1 MKIPVYK
8 TQGIIIGKFNSGEWD
23 NLLVVYTKEFGKIL
37 VKAKSLRKKEAKMK
51 SQLEVFNHV
60 HLVLAKGKNMDT
72 ISGVV
77 LISGFPQLR
86 KNLES
91 VATAFYFCEI
101 LDKLVFG
108 QEKDERIWQLINKA
122 IYFLEEKQRSQ
133 SVLKKLA
140 ERFEY
145 NLLSFLGHSPE
156 KEKKS
161 YLDLIQ
167 YISRKRIESEVFL
180 SQILAWG

>member
-8 TQGIIIGKFNSGEWD
+8 TEGIIVRKFNSGEWD

-51 SQLEVFNHV
+51 SSLETFNHV
-60 HLVLAKGKNMDT
+60 HLVLAKGKNIDT
-72 ISGVV
+72 ISGVF
-77 LISGFPQLR
+77 LINGFPR
-86 KNLES
+86 IREKLES
-91 VATAFYFCEI
+91 MAIAFYLCEI
-101 LDKLVFG
+101 LDKLVIG
-108 QEKDERIWQLINKA
+108 PERDERIWQLIKKA
-122 IYFLEEKQRSQ
+122 LYFLEEKQRSQ

-145 NLLSFLGHSPE
+145 NLLSFLGHSPT

-167 YISRKRIESEVFL
+167 YISREKIESEVFL
-180 SQILAWG
+180 SRVLVN